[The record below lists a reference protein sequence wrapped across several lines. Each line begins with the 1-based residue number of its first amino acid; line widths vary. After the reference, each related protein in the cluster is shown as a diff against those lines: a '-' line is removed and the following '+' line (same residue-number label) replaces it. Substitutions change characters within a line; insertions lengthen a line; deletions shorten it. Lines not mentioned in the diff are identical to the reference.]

1 MGNYHTQPQALPLQ
15 FPKVQNF
22 KIHNK
27 LPNAFAAVTIV
38 LTEWRTQFRRTM
50 NQCDN
55 EVKAKAVDTLLNFE
69 TVKYYG
75 AEDFES
81 NR

>member
-1 MGNYHTQPQALPLQ
+1 
-15 FPKVQNF
+15 
-22 KIHNK
+22 
-27 LPNAFAAVTIV
+27 
-38 LTEWRTQFRRTM
+38 M

-75 AEDFES
+75 AEDYES
-81 NR
+81 NRFFVRAICLVV